1 MSVARTRGLSVVG
14 VRGGERPG
22 SHGAAPGRSFMR
34 APAADAPLAMLA
46 ARLCAVFCLSG
57 TVHVCRAADDISRE
71 LPVQIDVFGRLLL
84 FNHNTVMMCFVVA
97 VVLCLAA
104 WLCTRSLKEVP
115 GRGQALFEMVFT
127 AFDGLV
133 RQSIGPR
140 TGRRYLPWIGSL
152 FLFLWVCNMIGLL
165 PVPHLDVGGEPFTD
179 YNLNGR
185 FDPGEFDPR
194 HDGAGFF
201 GKPNGHHDP
210 GFLLPAFEEPT
221 SDYNVPLALALLF
234 VVGIGHMAHMRKH
247 GIWGYVKSYF
257 DPGGIMGLV
266 MFPLNV
272 VGKIAEVVSISFR
285 LFGNI
290 FGGVVILV
298 VVGGLLHHLLLPVG
312 LMGFFGIF
320 VGTIQAF
327 VFTMLA
333 LTYISLGVA
342 EDEDEVPSQEGRTQ
356 TSS

>member
-1 MSVARTRGLSVVG
+1 MSLVGERGLSF
-14 VRGGERPG
+14 RAHAGERSCLRGPVAGRCG
-22 SHGAAPGRSFMR
+22 SRALAAKSS
-34 APAADAPLAMLA
+34 LATLA
-46 ARLCAVFCLSG
+46 ARLCAVFCLIGLGHAS
-57 TVHVCRAADDISRE
+57 RAAEDISRE
-71 LPVQIDVFGRLLL
+71 LPVQINVCGRLLL

-97 VVLCLAA
+97 ALVCLAA
-104 WLCTRSLKEVP
+104 WLCTRSLKEIP
-115 GRGQALFEMVFT
+115 GKGQALFEMVFT

-140 TGRRYLPWIGSL
+140 TGRRYLPWVGSL
-152 FLFLWVCNMIGLL
+152 FLFIWVCNMVGLL
-165 PVPHLDVGGEPFTD
+165 PVPHIDVGGEPFTD

-194 HDGAGFF
+194 HDGAGLF

-247 GIWGYVKSYF
+247 GIGGYVKSYF

-342 EDEDEVPSQEGRTQ
+342 EDEDEAPSQEGRAQ
-356 TSS
+356 ASS

>member
-1 MSVARTRGLSVVG
+1 MSVAAGSLLFGARASERSCSHRPVVD
-14 VRGGERPG
+14 RGGARV
-22 SHGAAPGRSFMR
+22 
-34 APAADAPLAMLA
+34 PAAGVSPAVLAV
-46 ARLCAVFCLSG
+46 RLCAVLCLTGLAPLS
-57 TVHVCRAADDISRE
+57 RAADDISRE
-71 LPVQIDVFGRLLL
+71 LPVQINVCGRLLS

-97 VVLCLAA
+97 VVVCFAA
-104 WLCTRSLKEVP
+104 WLCTRSLKEIP
-115 GRGQALFEMVFT
+115 GKGQALFEMVFT
-127 AFDGLV
+127 AFDDLV

-152 FLFLWVCNMIGLL
+152 FLFLWLCNMIGLL
-165 PVPHLDVGGEPFTD
+165 PVPHVDVGGEAFTD

-194 HDGAGFF
+194 YDGAGLF

-210 GFLLPAFEEPT
+210 GFMLPAFEEPT

-234 VVGIGHMAHMRKH
+234 VVGIGHMAHIRKH
-247 GIWGYVKSYF
+247 GLWGYVKSYF

-342 EDEDEVPSQEGRTQ
+342 EGEDEVSSQEGVADA
-356 TSS
+356 SI